1 MISKNKKV
9 NGQWAIVNGQW
20 SMVNGQK
27 NFSSKTEINGINLIG
42 YQLLTMGNRIYSLL
56 FILLSLFLVSCA
68 TCKYSFKDVSIP
80 VEVKTFR
87 VNFLENKARYINPN
101 LSPQLTEKLKEK
113 VRNNTRLTQVNDDNA
128 HYDIS
133 GYVSD
138 YSFSTSGISGNTASS
153 NRLSVT
159 FHLVF
164 KNTLDDKKSLESD
177 VSSTF
182 DFPSDQTPSQL
193 EANRND
199 EIVKNIVDA
208 IFNKIFSN
216 W

>member
-1 MISKNKKV
+1 MILKNKLTSSRSPVINSLKV
-9 NGQWAIVNGQW
+9 A
-20 SMVNGQK
+20 
-27 NFSSKTEINGINLIG
+27 L
-42 YQLLTMGNRIYSLL
+42 LL
-56 FILLSLFLVSCA
+56 FVCGWLFNYAS
-68 TCKYSFKDVSIP
+68 CKYSFKDVSIP

-113 VRNNTRLTQVNDDNA
+113 IRGNTRLTQINDDNA

-138 YSFSTSGISGNTASS
+138 YSVTTTGISGSNAST
-153 NRLSVT
+153 NRLSVS

-164 KNTLDDKKSLESD
+164 KNTLDDKKNLETD

-182 DFPSDQTPSQL
+182 DFNSNQSLSQV
-193 EANRND
+193 EADRND